1 MKTIL
6 FIIGLLA
13 LGYSCN
19 EAVSNVEVKEDS
31 LEYYPPTPKEL
42 NKQEFRYYHRAL
54 AYFFDSLLIN
64 RGFNGSILV
73 AKDGA
78 IIYEKYAGFADLRK
92 KDSLTDSTAL
102 HIASTGK
109 TLTAMA
115 VLRLVQ
121 ENKLSLDDSIQRF
134 FPLFPYEGVTVKM
147 LMSHRSGLPNYL
159 YFLEADKTY
168 KNQYVTN
175 NDVLEYLIT
184 KKPNRSF
191 KPGTRFSY
199 SNTNFVM
206 LALIIEKI
214 SGQSFAAFMKEK
226 VFGPLQMNDTY
237 VYSLADSATAV
248 PSFNYN
254 NSLWQNDRMEGTAGD
269 KNIYSTPKDLLK
281 WDQALYTDQFLRK
294 TLLDSAFTPYSLERP
309 SVHNYGLGWRMLLIP
324 NGKKVIYHFGR
335 WHGFNAAFA
344 RLTDEKVTIIIL
356 GNKFNRNIYSTANK
370 AYDIF
375 GNYDRSRHGGNDDED
390 DDNEKT
396 KLQKVML
403 SKFGNADLA
412 QKSSKKAET
421 IETSVA
427 AKPAEVRKAF

>member
-1 MKTIL
+1 LKTIL
-6 FIIGLLA
+6 YILGLLA
-13 LGYSCN
+13 ISYSCN
-19 EAVSNVEVKEDS
+19 EASSNGQVKEDS
-31 LEYYPPTPKEL
+31 LQYYPPTPKQL
-42 NKQEFRYYHRAL
+42 DKQEFRYYHKAL
-54 AYFFDSLLIN
+54 SYFFDSLLLK

-78 IIYEKYAGFADLRK
+78 VIYEKYAGFADLRK

-115 VLRLVQ
+115 ILRLVQ
-121 ENKLSLDDSIQRF
+121 ENKLSLNDSIQRF
-134 FPLFPYEGVTVKM
+134 FPQLSYEGITVKM
-147 LMSHRSGLPNYL
+147 LLSHRSGLPNYI
-159 YFLEADKTY
+159 YFLDADKTY
-168 KNQYVTN
+168 KNKYVTN
-175 NDVLEYLIT
+175 NDVLDYLVT

-191 KPGTRFSY
+191 RPDSRFSY
-199 SNTNFVM
+199 SNTNFVL

-214 SGQSFAAFMKEK
+214 SGQSFATFMKEK
-226 VFGPLQMNDTY
+226 LFDPLQMKDTY

-248 PSFNYN
+248 TSFNYN
-254 NSLWQNDRMEGTAGD
+254 NSHWQNDKMEGTVGD

-309 SVHNYGLGWRMLLIP
+309 SIHNYGLGWRMLLIP

-344 RLTDEKVTIIIL
+344 RLIDEKVTIIIL
-356 GNKFNRNIYSTANK
+356 GNKFNRNIYSTATK

-375 GNYDRSRHGGNDDED
+375 GDYRRTQDSGDDED
-390 DDNEKT
+390 ET
-396 KLQKVML
+396 TGLQKVMV
-403 SKFGNADLA
+403 SKFGKTDIPQVNP
-412 QKSSKKAET
+412 QKK
-421 IETSVA
+421 
-427 AKPAEVRKAF
+427 

>member
-6 FIIGLLA
+6 YIIGLLA
-13 LGYSCN
+13 ISYSCN
-19 EAVSNVEVKEDS
+19 EASSNHQVKEDS
-31 LEYYPPTPKEL
+31 LQYYPATPKEL
-42 NKQEFRYYHRAL
+42 DKQEFRYYHKAL
-54 AYFFDSLLIN
+54 SYFFDSLLLK

-115 VLRLVQ
+115 ALRLVQ
-121 ENKLSLDDSIQRF
+121 ENKLSLDDSLQRF
-134 FPLFPYEGVTVKM
+134 FPSLPYEGITVKM
-147 LMSHRSGLPNYL
+147 LMNHRSGLPNYI
-159 YFLEADKTY
+159 YFLDADKTY
-168 KNQYVTN
+168 KNEYVTN
-175 NDVLEYLIT
+175 TDVLDYLVT

-191 KPGTRFSY
+191 RPDSRFSY
-199 SNTNFVM
+199 SNTNFVL
-206 LALIIEKI
+206 LALIIEKV
-214 SGQSFAAFMKEK
+214 SGKPFGDFMKEK
-226 VFGPLQMNDTY
+226 IFDPLQMKDTY
-237 VYSLADSATAV
+237 VYSLADTATAV

-254 NSLWQNDRMEGTAGD
+254 NSHWQNDKMEGTVGD

-281 WDQALYTDQFLRK
+281 WDQALYTEQFLRK

-309 SVHNYGLGWRMLLIP
+309 SIHNYGLGWRMLLIP

-344 RLTDEKVTIIIL
+344 RLIDEKVTIIIL
-356 GNKFNRNIYSTANK
+356 GNKFNRSIYSTASK

-375 GNYDRSRHGGNDDED
+375 GDYDQRRIGGDDE
-390 DDNEKT
+390 EET
-396 KLQKVML
+396 TGLQKIML
-403 SKFGNADLA
+403 SKFGNETFA
-412 QKSSKKAET
+412 QKSSKKSET
-421 IETSVA
+421 TEASLAT
-427 AKPAEVRKAF
+427 KPAEIRKAF

>member
-6 FIIGLLA
+6 YIIA
-13 LGYSCN
+13 LSLIVYSCN
-19 EAVSNVEVKEDS
+19 EASSTAETKDDS
-31 LEYYPPTPKEL
+31 LQYYPATPKQL
-42 NKQEFRYYHRAL
+42 DKSEFRYYHKAL
-54 AYFFDSLLIN
+54 SYFFDSLLLK
-64 RGFNGSILV
+64 RAFNGSILV
-73 AKDGA
+73 AKEGA

-121 ENKLSLDDSIQRF
+121 ENKLFLDDSLQRF
-134 FPLFPYEGVTVKM
+134 FPLLPYHGITVKM
-147 LMSHRSGLPNYL
+147 LLSHRSGLPNYL
-159 YFLEADKTY
+159 YFLDADKSY
-168 KNQYVTN
+168 KNEYVTN
-175 NDVLEYLIT
+175 NDVLEYLVT

-191 KPGTRFSY
+191 RPDSRFSY

-206 LALIIEKI
+206 LALIIEKV
-214 SGQSFAAFMKEK
+214 SGKSFASFMKEK
-226 VFGPLQMNDTY
+226 IFDPLQMKDTY
-237 VYSLADSATAV
+237 VYSLNDTATAC

-254 NSLWQNDRMEGTAGD
+254 NTYWQNDKMEGTVGD

-281 WDQALYTDQFLRK
+281 WDQALYTDQFLRR

-309 SVHNYGLGWRMLLIP
+309 SIHNYGLGWRMLLIP

-344 RLTDEKVTIIIL
+344 RLVDEKVTIIIL
-356 GNKFNRNIYSTANK
+356 GNKFNRNIYSVARK

-375 GNYDRSRHGGNDDED
+375 GAYQQTHDGENDDAE
-390 DDNEKT
+390 NSE
-396 KLQKVML
+396 LQKVML
-403 SKFGNADLA
+403 SKFGNTDLIA
-412 QKSSKKAET
+412 QENSKK
-421 IETSVA
+421 
-427 AKPAEVRKAF
+427 

>member
-1 MKTIL
+1 
-6 FIIGLLA
+6 
-13 LGYSCN
+13 
-19 EAVSNVEVKEDS
+19 
-31 LEYYPPTPKEL
+31 
-42 NKQEFRYYHRAL
+42 
-54 AYFFDSLLIN
+54 YFFDSLLIH

-78 IIYEKYAGFADLRK
+78 IVYEKYVGYGDLRK
-92 KDSLTDSTAL
+92 KDALTDSTAL

-121 ENKLSLDDSIQRF
+121 ENKLSLDDSIQQF
-134 FPLFPYEGVTVKM
+134 FPSFPYEGVTVKM

-159 YFLEADKTY
+159 YFLEADKNY

-226 VFGPLQMNDTY
+226 IFGPLQMNDTY
-237 VYSLADSATAV
+237 VYSLADSATAIH
-248 PSFNYN
+248 SFNYN
-254 NSLWQNDRMEGTAGD
+254 NTLWQNDRMEGTAGD

-309 SVHNYGLGWRMLLIP
+309 SVHNYGLGWRMLLLP

-375 GNYDRSRHGGNDDED
+375 GNYDRSRNSGNDEDD

-403 SKFGNADLA
+403 SKFGSADLA
-412 QKSSKKAET
+412 QKDPKKAET
-421 IETSVA
+421 IETSLA
-427 AKPAEVRKAF
+427 TKPAEARKAF

>member
-6 FIIGLLA
+6 YILGLLA
-13 LGYSCN
+13 ISYSCN
-19 EAVSNVEVKEDS
+19 EASSNGQVKEDS
-31 LEYYPPTPKEL
+31 LQYYPPTPKQL
-42 NKQEFRYYHRAL
+42 DKQEFRYYHKAL
-54 AYFFDSLLIN
+54 SYFFDSLLLK

-78 IIYEKYAGFADLRK
+78 VIYEKYAGFADLRK

-115 VLRLVQ
+115 ILRLVQ
-121 ENKLSLDDSIQRF
+121 ENKLSLNDSIQRF
-134 FPLFPYEGVTVKM
+134 FPQLSYEGITVKM
-147 LMSHRSGLPNYL
+147 LLSHRSGLPNYI
-159 YFLEADKTY
+159 YFLDADKTY
-168 KNQYVTN
+168 KNKYVTN
-175 NDVLEYLIT
+175 NDVLDYLVT

-191 KPGTRFSY
+191 RPDSRFSY
-199 SNTNFVM
+199 SNTNFVL

-214 SGQSFAAFMKEK
+214 SGQSFATFMKEK
-226 VFGPLQMNDTY
+226 LFDPLQMKDTY

-248 PSFNYN
+248 TSFNYN
-254 NSLWQNDRMEGTAGD
+254 NSHWQNDKMEGTVGD

-309 SVHNYGLGWRMLLIP
+309 SIHNYGLGWRMLLIP

-344 RLTDEKVTIIIL
+344 RLIDEKVTIIIL
-356 GNKFNRNIYSTANK
+356 GNKFNRNIYSTATK

-375 GNYDRSRHGGNDDED
+375 GDYRRTQDSGDDED
-390 DDNEKT
+390 ET
-396 KLQKVML
+396 TGLQKVMV
-403 SKFGNADLA
+403 SKFGKTDIPQVNP
-412 QKSSKKAET
+412 QKK
-421 IETSVA
+421 
-427 AKPAEVRKAF
+427 

>member
-6 FIIGLLA
+6 ITIGLVA
-13 LGYSCN
+13 IVNSCN
-19 EAVSNVEVKEDS
+19 EAASHAETREDS
-31 LEYYPPTPKEL
+31 LQYYPPTPKEMG
-42 NKQEFRYYHRAL
+42 KQEFRYYRRAL
-54 AYFFDSLLIN
+54 SYFFDSLLIN

-73 AKDGA
+73 AKGGTVL
-78 IIYEKYAGFADLRK
+78 YEKYVGYADLRK
-92 KDSLTDSTAL
+92 KDALTDSTAL
-102 HIASTGK
+102 HIASSGK

-121 ENKLSLDDSIQRF
+121 ENKLSLDDSLQKF
-134 FPLFPYEGVTVKM
+134 FPGFPYEGVTVKT
-147 LMSHRSGLPNYL
+147 LMNHRSGLPNYL
-159 YFLEADKTY
+159 YFLDADKSY
-168 KNQYVTN
+168 KKEYITN
-175 NDVLEYLIT
+175 NDVLEYLMA

-191 KPGTRFSY
+191 KPDTRFSY

-206 LALIIEKI
+206 LALLIEKI
-214 SGQSFAAFMKEK
+214 TGQTFGAFMKEK
-226 VFGPLQMNDTY
+226 IFGPLQMKDTY

-254 NSLWQNDRMEGTAGD
+254 NSHWQNDRMEGTAGD

-294 TLLDSAFTPYSLERP
+294 TLLDSAFTPYSNERP
-309 SVHNYGLGWRMLLIP
+309 SIHNYGLGWRMLNIP

-356 GNKFNRNIYSTANK
+356 GNKFNRNIYSVANK

-375 GNYDRSRHGGNDDED
+375 GDYDRSRGNTDNDED
-390 DDNEKT
+390 EKT
-396 KLQKVML
+396 ELQKVML
-403 SKFGNADLA
+403 SKFGNAAVA
-412 QKSSKKAET
+412 QSASSKK
-421 IETSVA
+421 
-427 AKPAEVRKAF
+427 

>member
-1 MKTIL
+1 M
-6 FIIGLLA
+6 
-13 LGYSCN
+13 
-19 EAVSNVEVKEDS
+19 KEDS
-31 LEYYPPTPKEL
+31 LQYYPPTPKVL
-42 NKQEFRYYHRAL
+42 DKQEFRYYHRAL
-54 AYFFDSLLIN
+54 SYFFDSLLLK

-78 IIYEKYAGFADLRK
+78 VIYEKYAGFADLRK

-121 ENKLSLDDSIQRF
+121 ENKLSLNDSLQRF
-134 FPLFPYEGVTVKM
+134 FPELPYEGITVKM
-147 LMSHRSGLPNYL
+147 LLSHRSGLPNYL
-159 YFLEADKTY
+159 YFLEADKSY
-168 KNQYVTN
+168 KNKYVTN
-175 NDVLEYLIT
+175 NDVLDYLVT

-191 KPGTRFSY
+191 RPDSRFSY
-199 SNTNFVM
+199 SNTNYVL
-206 LALIIEKI
+206 LALIIEKV
-214 SGQSFAAFMKEK
+214 SGKPFGVFLKETI
-226 VFGPLQMNDTY
+226 FDPLQMKDTY
-237 VYSLADSATAV
+237 VYSLADTATAV
-248 PSFNYN
+248 SSFNYN
-254 NSLWQNDRMEGTAGD
+254 NSHWQNDKMEGTVGD

-309 SVHNYGLGWRMLLIP
+309 SIHNYGLGWRMLLIH
-324 NGKKVIYHFGR
+324 NDKKVIYHFGR

-375 GNYDRSRHGGNDDED
+375 GNYERSRNGGNDEDDED
-390 DDNEKT
+390 EKT

-412 QKSSKKAET
+412 QKSSKEAAT
-421 IETSVA
+421 IETSL
-427 AKPAEVRKAF
+427 AKPTETRKAF